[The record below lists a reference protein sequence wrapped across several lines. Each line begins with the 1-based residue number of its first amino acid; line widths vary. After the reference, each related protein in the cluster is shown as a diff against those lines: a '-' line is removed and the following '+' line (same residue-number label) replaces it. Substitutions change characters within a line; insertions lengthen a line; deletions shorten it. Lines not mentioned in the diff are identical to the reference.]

1 MKNNKLLILIG
12 ISGSGK
18 TTWSTNYIKENSNWY
33 RVNRDDIRKELVG
46 DLKDYYKREDL
57 EFLENK
63 ISDIQHNQIRELLL
77 SGKNVI
83 LDNTNLKDKYINDY
97 INKYNHLA
105 DIELKLFS
113 VSLDG
118 AKSRIFKRDGLS
130 DEEMKYLIKQ
140 KLQYDNMYEKYV
152 HINKLFPKI
161 DLTYSNK
168 SELPSCIICDLDGT
182 LCLFEGSQYKRDFF
196 KDVPN
201 KHILS
206 ILLRFENETIIFISG
221 RSSEYE
227 NETINWLDKYFDSYI
242 LLMRDYHDNRR
253 DSIVKMDLFNKYI
266 KDEYHVKFI
275 IDDRLQVIEEC
286 WEKLNLP
293 VLNCNYKNLKY

>member
-1 MKNNKLLILIG
+1 MVLYG
-12 ISGSGK
+12 
-18 TTWSTNYIKENSNWY
+18 
-33 RVNRDDIRKELVG
+33 
-46 DLKDYYKREDL
+46 
-57 EFLENK
+57 
-63 ISDIQHNQIRELLL
+63 
-77 SGKNVI
+77 
-83 LDNTNLKDKYINDY
+83 
-97 INKYNHLA
+97 
-105 DIELKLFS
+105 
-113 VSLDG
+113 
-118 AKSRIFKRDGLS
+118 
-130 DEEMKYLIKQ
+130 
-140 KLQYDNMYEKYV
+140 
-152 HINKLFPKI
+152 
-161 DLTYSNK
+161 
-168 SELPSCIICDLDGT
+168 
-182 LCLFEGSQYKRDFF
+182 LFEGSQYKRDFF

>member
-182 LCLFEGSQYKRDFF
+182 LW
-196 KDVPN
+196 
-201 KHILS
+201 
-206 ILLRFENETIIFISG
+206 FI
-221 RSSEYE
+221 
-227 NETINWLDKYFDSYI
+227 
-242 LLMRDYHDNRR
+242 
-253 DSIVKMDLFNKYI
+253 
-266 KDEYHVKFI
+266 
-275 IDDRLQVIEEC
+275 
-286 WEKLNLP
+286 
-293 VLNCNYKNLKY
+293 